1 MSKQNEIEY
10 SPNPTWKG
18 LNVQQPPNVIDPAAS
33 PSLKNIWLRNSEI
46 RSAPPFVKFFNAPEK
61 TNPPLGIGSFND
73 QNNVIH
79 TVSWTT
85 RGLWQLA
92 ANRTVSKN
100 PWAYIASNALTPA
113 SPVAWQT
120 FANILYFTN
129 ENSPYLQSWDG
140 IQPKSTVVSSV
151 GASYAIGSF
160 SGPGTLGGAFLYE
173 MNNQLILMNVCFLNS
188 STGVFASFPNTI
200 AWSANGI
207 PNQFDA
213 TVNTS
218 AGFNQFLDVP
228 DQFTGVMPL
237 GPVAYLFRTNGITEQ
252 AISGSNNL
260 TPFFFDHMWAS
271 NHGVGSVYP
280 WSIAQ
285 YGSVGCFVS
294 TEQIYQMTINNFQ
307 PIGGGARDAIMADLA
322 KATMNPVGSIVPDY
336 AYGYIYLTYRIS
348 IPLGTFTRHYLY
360 SIEDQ
365 NWSLE
370 ETEGVLV
377 TGKPESVWL

>member
-1 MSKQNEIEY
+1 MGKYFEIGY
-10 SPNPTWKG
+10 VANPVWKG
-18 LNVQQPPNVIDPAAS
+18 LNTQQPANVIDPAFS
-33 PSLKNIWLRNSEI
+33 PYLKNFWLRNSAI
-46 RSAPPFVKFFNAPEK
+46 TSCPPFVKFFDAPQR
-61 TNPPLGIGSFND
+61 NNQPLGIGSFTD

-79 TVSWTT
+79 TVSWDA

-92 ANRTVSKN
+92 ATRVAGKN
-100 PWAYIASNALTPA
+100 PWTYING
-113 SPVAWQT
+113 SPLAAGVPVSWQT
-120 FANILYFTN
+120 FANLVYYTN
-129 ENSPYLQSWDG
+129 GAPYLQSWDG
-140 IQPKSTVVSSV
+140 IAQAATVVSAV
-151 GASYAIGSF
+151 GASYGIGSI
-160 SGPGTLGGAFLYE
+160 SGPGTLGGYFLYE
-173 MNNQLILMNVCFLNS
+173 MNNQLILMNVTFQNTT
-188 STGVFASFPNTI
+188 TGVVSRFPNTLV
-200 AWSANGI
+200 WSANGI

-271 NHGVGSVYP
+271 NHGVGNVYP

-285 YGSVGCFVS
+285 FGSVGFFISV
-294 TEQIYQMTINNFQ
+294 EQIYQMSVNNFS
-307 PIGGGARDAIMADLA
+307 PVGGGARDSIMADLA
-322 KATMNPVGSIVPDY
+322 QATMNPIASVVSDY

-360 SIEDQ
+360 SVEDQ
-365 NWSLE
+365 NWTIE
-370 ETEGVLV
+370 ETAGVLV
-377 TGKPESVWL
+377 SGKAESVWL

>member
-1 MSKQNEIEY
+1 MSKYFEQTY
-10 SPNPTWKG
+10 VANPVWRG
-18 LNVQQPPNVIDPAAS
+18 LNTQQPATIIDPGFS
-33 PSLKNIWLRNSEI
+33 PYLKNIWLRNSAI
-46 RSAPPFVKFFNAPEK
+46 SSTPPFLKFFDAPQK
-61 TNPPLGIGSFND
+61 NNQALGIGSFND

-92 ANRTVSKN
+92 ANRFAGVN
-100 PWAYIASNALTPA
+100 PWAYINGQPLLSGI
-113 SPVAWQT
+113 PVAWQT
-120 FANILYFTN
+120 FASLLYYTN
-129 ENSPYLQSWDG
+129 GCPYLQSWDG
-140 IQPKSTVVSSV
+140 IASTATVVSAV
-151 GASYAIGSF
+151 GSSYAIGSIA
-160 SGPGTLGGAFLYE
+160 GPGTLGGYFLYE
-173 MNNQLILMNVCFLNS
+173 MNNQLILMNVVFANS
-188 STGVFASFPNTI
+188 TTGVVSQFPNTL

-260 TPFFFDHMWAS
+260 TPFYFDHMWAS
-271 NHGVGSVYP
+271 NHGVGNVYP

-285 YGSVGCFVS
+285 FGSVGFFVS
-294 TEQIYQMTINNFQ
+294 TEQIYQMSVNNFN
-307 PIGGGARDAIMADLA
+307 PVGGGARDSIMGDLA
-322 KATMNPVGSIVPDY
+322 KATQNPVASVVPDY

-348 IPLGTFTRHYLY
+348 IPMGTFTRHYVY
-360 SIEDQ
+360 SVEDQ
-365 NWSLE
+365 NWSME
-370 ETEGVLV
+370 ETNGVIV
-377 TGKPESVWL
+377 TGKPESVWM